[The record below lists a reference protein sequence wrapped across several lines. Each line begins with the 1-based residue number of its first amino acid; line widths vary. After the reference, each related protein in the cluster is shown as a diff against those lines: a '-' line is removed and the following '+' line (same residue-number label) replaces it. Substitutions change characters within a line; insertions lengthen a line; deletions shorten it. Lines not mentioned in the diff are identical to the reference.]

1 MSGADFLR
9 LGGYFLEYAASVGV
23 PVLFLAWLTWRM
35 SRES

>member
-9 LGGYFLEYAASVGV
+9 LGAYFIEFAVTVAV

-35 SRES
+35 SREA